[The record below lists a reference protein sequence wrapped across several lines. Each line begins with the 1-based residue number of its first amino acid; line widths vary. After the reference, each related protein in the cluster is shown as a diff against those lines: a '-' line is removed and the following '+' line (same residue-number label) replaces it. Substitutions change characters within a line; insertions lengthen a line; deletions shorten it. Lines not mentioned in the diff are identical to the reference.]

1 MAREQAARKGEGS
14 ERFKQEGEEKE
25 ASILEKSPTSDQR
38 EKESDREPVD
48 STPES

>member
-25 ASILEKSPTSDQR
+25 ASILEKSPMSDGPER
-38 EKESDREPVD
+38 ERK
-48 STPES
+48 